1 MPACRPPRD
10 SLLASPTA
18 IADAESQDAR
28 DGQVAERIVAEPA
41 DTTKEVA
48 EHTKEL
54 VYTA

>member
-1 MPACRPPRD
+1 MPPARD